1 MITIMQNYRCIDTFP
16 NPTKFI
22 FLEYKSNWQKKENN
36 SYKIQFFIFVF
47 LFLSLTYYPNNLQI
61 GCYRFYTMIAM
72 LMDLSAKIK
81 EKNFDWTELFP
92 IVGKTVTKFDTISE
106 RSLSSFLGL
115 SVKILNIHVI
125 RKLASIVPRGE
136 RSYQE

>member
-1 MITIMQNYRCIDTFP
+1 
-16 NPTKFI
+16 
-22 FLEYKSNWQKKENN
+22 
-36 SYKIQFFIFVF
+36 
-47 LFLSLTYYPNNLQI
+47 
-61 GCYRFYTMIAM
+61 MIAM